1 MQDVQNIPNPD
12 VNSTETNDDFGSH
25 SAVEQELDQTDI
37 ENPNNE
43 GRTGNDIERENE
55 TIPVPPDTESRSPI
69 EEPPDDEKDS
79 PIREEQNEPKRIA

>member
-25 SAVEQELDQTDI
+25 SDVEQDLDQTDI
-37 ENPNNE
+37 ENPNSE
-43 GRTGNDIERENE
+43 GRKNDDIERQNE
-55 TIPVPPDTESRSPI
+55 TIPVPPDTEPSAPV
-69 EEPPDDEKDS
+69 EEPPETKEDS